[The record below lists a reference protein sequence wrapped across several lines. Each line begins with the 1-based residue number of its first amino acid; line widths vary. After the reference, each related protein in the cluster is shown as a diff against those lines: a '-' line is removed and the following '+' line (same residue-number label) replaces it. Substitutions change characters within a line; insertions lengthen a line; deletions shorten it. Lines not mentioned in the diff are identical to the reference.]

1 MAKSDKSNKMYQNF
15 PQFFMLLFAMQIFA
29 TLSIST
35 PDFQKRTKSV
45 AGGKKR
51 APHPRVFA
59 WNFVHSGQKFCR
71 KTIKTNR
78 RFRLLKRTCHFVHN
92 KNRKRVLLL
101 FEHCPIV
108 WRLWSNTVI
117 GRLDSIQKRAI
128 KWINDDFGCSYRSN
142 NLLYYTHCKQLSILP
157 IRYRFDL
164 HDWKLFHL
172 IVHNI
177 SCTNLLSYLH
187 FFQGQSRLRFS
198 HLDHLSL
205 VISIWCHP
213 SI

>member
-35 PDFQKRTKSV
+35 PDFKKRTKSV

-71 KTIKTNR
+71 ENIKANQ

-128 KWINDDFGCSYRSN
+128 KWIYD
-142 NLLYYTHCKQLSILP
+142 NLGSPSDAATAVMIYYITFSHSVSSSASP
-157 IRYRFDL
+157 NPPNWGRIRY
-164 HDWKLFHL
+164 
-172 IVHNI
+172 
-177 SCTNLLSYLH
+177 
-187 FFQGQSRLRFS
+187 
-198 HLDHLSL
+198 
-205 VISIWCHP
+205 
-213 SI
+213 